1 MQQGNN
7 DSLKSKTLIGEED
20 CQHDYEFLDAEP
32 SDVGFDIFY
41 KCKHCNHNAAVT
53 QYTNEIGPAM
63 FRLKPL
69 IKEKYELITSK
80 LVQKVSETTAATTTK
95 IIRHFLAI
103 LPKPSTGYV
112 ANES

>member
-1 MQQGNN
+1 M
-7 DSLKSKTLIGEED
+7 KM
-20 CQHDYEFLDAEP
+20 
-32 SDVGFDIFY
+32 
-41 KCKHCNHNAAVT
+41 
-53 QYTNEIGPAM
+53 GPTM

-80 LVQKVSETTAATTTK
+80 LVQKVSETTATTTTK